1 MLSKLRLSRW
11 RLFAALFV
19 VLTGWLAL
27 GQVSAR
33 AADFLEPEQAFKLSA
48 RSPDGAQIEVVYEIV
63 DAYYMYRERL
73 AVVAAPEGVVLGA
86 PIIPP
91 GKVKFDETFQKDVET
106 YRGKLVYHVPVQA
119 APAEFKLT
127 VTSQG
132 CADAGLCYP
141 PREQVLKVRTEG
153 GAIRSVER
161 LDDEAGAAWTPAT
174 GPIQAITAVAVAPSM
189 ASADASEGDAVSR
202 ALRSGSLWSVVAV
215 FALAGLLLSFTPCV
229 LPMVPILSSIIV
241 GQGAATSRSRGLMLS
256 LSYSLGMALVYT
268 LFGVLA
274 GLAGEGLAAT
284 LQTPAVLGAFA
295 VLLVLLSLS
304 MFGAYELQMPA
315 SLQTRLT
322 AWSGSFGGAPGGAS
336 GGASAVSQHLGVFV
350 MGGISALIVGPC
362 VAAPLA
368 GALLYISQTRDVLI
382 GGVALFALA
391 CGMSVP
397 LLLVGASAG
406 SLLPRA
412 GAWMDGVKR
421 FFGITM
427 LAVAIWM
434 VTPVIPTW
442 VAMAAW
448 GLLLMVSAVLL
459 GLLDRL
465 SDSASML
472 SRSAKG
478 LALVLALV
486 GAAQWVGLLSG
497 GRSVLQPLG
506 HLAGGTGAAV
516 AVPGASSA
524 SGSLAP
530 APNDARLASYRR
542 VKTSAE
548 LDQILKT
555 AGQPV
560 MLDFYADWCV
570 SCKEFEQFTFPDPQV
585 QARLAGAV
593 LLQADVTA
601 NDAADREL
609 LKRFSLF
616 GPPGILFFDA
626 QGQERSAARVIGYQN
641 VPQFLQSLTRAGL

>member
-1 MLSKLRLSRW
+1 MSSKSLSVSLRRPSAHRW
-11 RLFAALFV
+11 TSLVRLVGGLFTAF
-19 VLTGWLAL
+19 VLLCAVAPL
-27 GQVSAR
+27 R
-33 AADFLEPEQAFKLSA
+33 AAEFLEPDQAFKLSA
-48 RSPDGAQIEVVYEIV
+48 RSPDGAQIEVRYEIV
-63 DAYYMYRERL
+63 DDYYMYRERL
-73 AVVAAPEGVVLGA
+73 AVVAAPDGVQLGA
-86 PIIPP
+86 PVIPP

-106 YRGKLVYHVPVQA
+106 YRRELVYRVPVTS

-141 PREQVLKVRTEG
+141 PREQVLKVKTDG
-153 GAIRSVER
+153 GAIRSVEV
-161 LDDEAGAAWTPAT
+161 LGDEAGAAWTPVAAT
-174 GPIQAITAVAVAPSM
+174 AQAITAVAAVQPAPAAGS
-189 ASADASEGDAVSR
+189 DDAVSR

-256 LSYSLGMALVYT
+256 ISYALGLALVYT

-295 VLLVLLSLS
+295 ALLVILSLS

-322 AWSGSFGGAPGGAS
+322 AWSGNLGGGGH
-336 GGASAVSQHLGVFV
+336 HLGVFV

-382 GGVALFALA
+382 GAVALFALA

-434 VTPVIPTW
+434 LTPVIPTW

-448 GLLLMVSAVLL
+448 GLLLIVSAVLL

-472 SRSAKG
+472 ARSAKG

-486 GAAQWVGLLSG
+486 GAAQWIGLLSG

-506 HLAGGTGAAV
+506 HLAGGAGPASAA
-516 AVPGASSA
+516 GASGVTA
-524 SGSLAP
+524 KVPHDAGLA
-530 APNDARLASYRR
+530 AYRR

-585 QARLAGAV
+585 QAKLAGAL

-641 VPQFLQSLTRAGL
+641 VPQFLQSLTSAGL

>member
-1 MLSKLRLSRW
+1 MSS
-11 RLFAALFV
+11 LFTPARRVFRALC
-19 VLTGWLAL
+19 LLLGLAGL
-27 GQVSAR
+27 IGAIGLPAQ
-33 AADFLEPEQAFKLSA
+33 AADFLEPDQAFKLSA
-48 RSPDGAQIEVVYEIV
+48 RSPDGAQIEVRYEIV
-63 DAYYMYRERL
+63 DDYYMYRERL
-73 AVVAAPEGVVLGA
+73 AVVAAPEAVVLGA
-86 PIIPP
+86 PQIPP

-106 YRGKLVYHVPVQA
+106 YRRELVYRVPVRA

-153 GAIRSVER
+153 GAIRSVEVMG
-161 LDDEAGAAWTPAT
+161 DEAGAAWTPAAA
-174 GPIQAITAVAVAPSM
+174 PAQAITAVAVAVD
-189 ASADASEGDAVSR
+189 ATSAANDGDAVSR
-202 ALRSGSLWSVVAV
+202 ALRSGSLWSVIAV

-241 GQGAATSRSRGLMLS
+241 GQGAATSRGRGLMLS
-256 LSYSLGMALVYT
+256 ISYALGMALVYT

-274 GLAGEGLAAT
+274 GLAGEGLAAM

-295 VLLVLLSLS
+295 ALLVLLSLS

-322 AWSGSFGGAPGGAS
+322 AWSGSLGGGG
-336 GGASAVSQHLGVFV
+336 GHHLGVFV

-382 GGVALFALA
+382 GAVALFALA

-434 VTPVIPTW
+434 LTPVIPTW

-465 SDSASML
+465 PEPASML
-472 SRSAKG
+472 ARSAKG

-506 HLAGGTGAAV
+506 HLAGGVAAPAAAGA
-516 AVPGASSA
+516 GSA
-524 SGSLAP
+524 SGVTAAAP
-530 APNDARLASYRR
+530 HDARLASYRR

-548 LDQILKT
+548 LDQILQT
-555 AGQPV
+555 AGRPV

-570 SCKEFEQFTFPDPQV
+570 SCKEFEQFTFPDAQV
-585 QARLAGAV
+585 QARLAGAL

-626 QGQERSAARVIGYQN
+626 QGQERSNARVIGYQN
-641 VPQFLQSLTRAGL
+641 VAQFLQSLERAGL

>member
-1 MLSKLRLSRW
+1 MLSKSRIFS
-11 RLFAALFV
+11 LPSFAAL
-19 VLTGWLAL
+19 LAL
-27 GQVSAR
+27 LVSWTAALLLGGLAGLGTPAH
-33 AADFLEPEQAFKLSA
+33 AADFLEPDQAFKLSA
-48 RSPDGAQIEVVYEIV
+48 RSPDGAQVEVRYEIV
-63 DAYYMYRERL
+63 DDYYMYRERL

-86 PIIPP
+86 PQIPP

-106 YRGKLVYHVPVQA
+106 YRRELVYQVPVKA

-153 GAIRSVER
+153 GAIRSVEVMG
-161 LDDEAGAAWTPAT
+161 DDAGAAWTPVA
-174 GPIQAITAVAVAPSM
+174 GPAQAITAVAVAQPT
-189 ASADASEGDAVSR
+189 ASDGDAVSR

-256 LSYSLGMALVYT
+256 ISYALGMALVYT

-274 GLAGEGLAAT
+274 GLAGEGLAAM

-295 VLLVLLSLS
+295 ALLVLLSLS

-322 AWSGSFGGAPGGAS
+322 AWSGSLGGAS
-336 GGASAVSQHLGVFV
+336 GGGHHLGVFV

-434 VTPVIPTW
+434 LTPVIPTW

-465 SDSASML
+465 PDSASML
-472 SRSAKG
+472 ARSAKG

-506 HLAGGTGAAV
+506 HLAGGGAAP
-516 AVPGASSA
+516 AAAGASGVTA
-524 SGSLAP
+524 GAP
-530 APNDARLASYRR
+530 HDARLASYRR

-548 LDQILKT
+548 LDQILQT

-585 QARLAGAV
+585 QARLAGAL

-641 VPQFLQSLTRAGL
+641 VAQFLQSLERAGL

>member
-1 MLSKLRLSRW
+1 MSLSAAPALRPILLSVRAL
-11 RLFAALFV
+11 RSLCLMVLLLCGFASV
-19 VLTGWLAL
+19 
-27 GQVSAR
+27 R
-33 AADFLEPEQAFKLSA
+33 AADFMEPDKAFQLSA
-48 RSPDGAQIEVVYEIV
+48 RSPDGAQVEVRFDIV

-73 AVVAAPEGVVLGA
+73 AVVAAPDGVVLGT
-86 PIIPP
+86 PVIPP

-106 YRGKLVYHVPVQA
+106 YRHELVFQVPVQA
-119 APAEFKLT
+119 APAEFKLV

-141 PREQVLKVRTEG
+141 PREQVLKVKTEG
-153 GAIRSVER
+153 GAIRSVDVMGE
-161 LDDEAGAAWTPAT
+161 EAGLAWMPAA
-174 GPIQAITAVAVAPSM
+174 GPVQAITAVAVAQPM
-189 ASADASEGDAVSR
+189 AGNDGNNGDAVAR

-241 GQGAATSRSRGLMLS
+241 GHGAATSRSRGLMLS
-256 LSYSLGMALVYT
+256 ISYALGMALVYT

-295 VLLVLLSLS
+295 ALLVLLSLS

-322 AWSGSFGGAPGGAS
+322 AWSGSLGGGGH
-336 GGASAVSQHLGVFV
+336 HLGVFV

-368 GALLYISQTRDVLI
+368 GALLYISQTRDVLV
-382 GGVALFALA
+382 GAVALFALA

-421 FFGITM
+421 FFGVTM

-434 VTPVIPTW
+434 LTPVIPTW

-448 GLLLMVSAVLL
+448 GLLLIVSAVLL

-465 SDSASML
+465 PESASML

-486 GAAQWVGLLSG
+486 GAAQWIGLLSG

-506 HLAGGTGAAV
+506 HLAGGAAGA
-516 AVPGASSA
+516 GASAA
-524 SGSLAP
+524 SEGPAR
-530 APNDARLASYRR
+530 APNDARLITYRR

-548 LDQILKT
+548 LDQILQT

-585 QARLAGAV
+585 QARLAGAL

-641 VPQFLQSLTRAGL
+641 VPQFLKSLGAAGL

>member
-1 MLSKLRLSRW
+1 MSLIAAPSIRRASWLRR
-11 RLFAALFV
+11 RAAQLIRV
-19 VLTGWLAL
+19 ELLLLAL
-27 GQVSAR
+27 ALLVVAVSTR
-33 AADFLEPEQAFKLSA
+33 AADFLEPDQAFKLSA
-48 RSPDGAQIEVVYEIV
+48 RSPDGAQVEVRYEIV

-73 AVVAAPEGVVLGA
+73 AVSALPAGVQLGT
-86 PIIPP
+86 PVIPP

-106 YRGKLVYHVPVQA
+106 YRHELVFQVPVKA
-119 APAEFKLT
+119 APAEFKLL
-127 VTSQG
+127 VTGQG

-141 PREQVLKVRTEG
+141 PREQVLKVKTEG
-153 GAIRSVER
+153 GAIRSVEV
-161 LDDEAGAAWTPAT
+161 LGDEAGAAWTPAA
-174 GPIQAITAVAVAPSM
+174 GAVQPITALAVAPSPSSTP
-189 ASADASEGDAVSR
+189 AAAAGEGDAVTR

-241 GQGAATSRSRGLMLS
+241 GHGAATSRSRGLMLS
-256 LSYSLGMALVYT
+256 VSYALGMALVYT

-284 LQTPAVLGAFA
+284 LQTPAVLGGFA
-295 VLLVLLSLS
+295 ALLVLLSLS

-322 AWSGSFGGAPGGAS
+322 AWSGNLGGGGH
-336 GGASAVSQHLGVFV
+336 HLGVFV

-368 GALLYISQTRDVLI
+368 GALLYISQTRDVLV
-382 GGVALFALA
+382 GAVALFALA

-421 FFGITM
+421 FFGLTM

-434 VTPVIPTW
+434 LTPVIPTW

-448 GLLLMVSAVLL
+448 GLLLIVSAVLL

-465 SDSASML
+465 PESASML
-472 SRSAKG
+472 ARSAKG

-506 HLAGGTGAAV
+506 HLAGG
-516 AVPGASSA
+516 AVPAATSGAN
-524 SGSLAP
+524 GAP
-530 APNDARLASYRR
+530 ARVPNDARLIGYRR

-548 LDQILKT
+548 LDQILAT

-585 QARLAGAV
+585 QGRLAGAL

-641 VPQFLQSLTRAGL
+641 VPQFLQSLASAGL

>member
-1 MLSKLRLSRW
+1 MHFLFSPAQRVIRVLRALSILIGLVW
-11 RLFAALFV
+11 AIAFP
-19 VLTGWLAL
+19 
-27 GQVSAR
+27 AR
-33 AADFLEPEQAFKLSA
+33 AADFLEPDQAFKLSA
-48 RSPDGAQIEVVYEIV
+48 RSPDGAQIEVRYEIV
-63 DAYYMYRERL
+63 DDYYMYRERL

-86 PIIPP
+86 PLIPP

-106 YRGKLVYHVPVQA
+106 YRRELVYRVPVRA

-153 GAIRSVER
+153 GAIRSVE
-161 LDDEAGAAWTPAT
+161 LMGDDAGAAWTPAAA
-174 GPIQAITAVAVAPSM
+174 PAQAITAVAVAVDATS
-189 ASADASEGDAVSR
+189 ASAAASDGDAVSR

-256 LSYSLGMALVYT
+256 ISYALGMALVYT

-274 GLAGEGLAAT
+274 GLAGEGLAAM

-295 VLLVLLSLS
+295 ALLVLLSLS

-322 AWSGSFGGAPGGAS
+322 AWSGSLGGGGH
-336 GGASAVSQHLGVFV
+336 HLGVFV

-382 GGVALFALA
+382 GAVALFALA

-434 VTPVIPTW
+434 LTPVIPTW

-465 SDSASML
+465 PDSASML
-472 SRSAKG
+472 ARSAKG

-506 HLAGGTGAAV
+506 HLAGGAAP
-516 AVPGASSA
+516 AAAGASGVTA
-524 SGSLAP
+524 GAP
-530 APNDARLASYRR
+530 HDARLASYRR

-548 LDQILKT
+548 LDQILQT

-585 QARLAGAV
+585 QARLAGAL

-641 VPQFLQSLTRAGL
+641 VAQFLQSLERAG

>member
-1 MLSKLRLSRW
+1 MSLFSLRSSRRVGRACW
-11 RLFAALFV
+11 ALFG
-19 VLTGWLAL
+19 LLAL
-27 GQVSAR
+27 LFGLGLSAR
-33 AADFLEPEQAFKLSA
+33 AAEFLEPDKAFLLSA
-48 RSPDGAQIEVVYEIV
+48 RSPDGAQIEVRFDIV

-73 AVVAAPEGVVLGA
+73 AIAAAPEGVQLGT
-86 PIIPP
+86 PVIPP

-106 YRGKLVYHVPVQA
+106 WRHELVFQVPVKA
-119 APAEFKLT
+119 APAEFKLL

-141 PREQVLKVRTEG
+141 PREQVLKVRTDG
-153 GAIRSVER
+153 GAIRSVEVMGE
-161 LDDEAGAAWTPAT
+161 EAGLAWTPAA
-174 GPIQAITAVAVAPSM
+174 GEVRPITAVAVA
-189 ASADASEGDAVSR
+189 SATPTATATADPKAGDAVSR

-241 GQGAATSRSRGLMLS
+241 GQGAATSRGRGLMLS
-256 LSYSLGMALVYT
+256 ISYSLGMALVYT

-295 VLLVLLSLS
+295 ALLVLLSLS

-322 AWSGSFGGAPGGAS
+322 AWSGSLGGAS
-336 GGASAVSQHLGVFV
+336 GGGHHLGVFV

-368 GALLYISQTRDVLI
+368 GALLYISQTRDVLV
-382 GGVALFALA
+382 GAVALFSLA

-434 VTPVIPTW
+434 LSPVIPTW

-448 GLLLMVSAVLL
+448 GLLLIVSAVLL

-465 SDSASML
+465 PESASML
-472 SRSAKG
+472 ARSAKG

-506 HLAGGTGAAV
+506 HLAGSSTAAGAGGNTGAK
-516 AVPGASSA
+516 
-524 SGSLAP
+524 AP
-530 APNDARLASYRR
+530 TDAALASYRR
-542 VKTSAE
+542 IKTSAE

-585 QARLAGAV
+585 QARLAGAL

-609 LKRFSLF
+609 LKRFDLF

-626 QGQERSAARVIGYQN
+626 QGQERGAARVIGYQN
-641 VPQFLQSLTRAGL
+641 VPQFLKSLTSAGL